1 MGAMM
6 GELTAEEIDQVLRA
20 EVLGHIACIAE
31 GWPYVVPINFVY
43 EGGSIYAN
51 GSEGLKLQAMRENP
65 RVCFEVEQI
74 RGMAN
79 WRTVVV
85 RGHFEELLH
94 DEQERAI
101 AVMNLRFARVETSA
115 SARLVQQDDVYRR
128 EGFRRPVLFG
138 IRVQQMSGRFELL

>member
-1 MGAMM
+1 MM
-6 GELTAEEIDQVLRA
+6 GELTAEEIDQVLHA
-20 EVLGHIACIAE
+20 EVLGRVACIAE
-31 GWPYVVPINFVY
+31 GWPYVVPINYVY
-43 EGGSIYAN
+43 EGGAIYAN

-85 RGHFEELLH
+85 RGQFEELLH

-101 AVMNLRFARVETSA
+101 AIMTLRFARVETSA
-115 SARLVQQDDVYRR
+115 STRLVQQDDVYRR